1 MSLSNTNLTWG
12 SIAKGF
18 HWIIA
23 ALIFTQF
30 GLGWIADEWPRSPTK
45 VDLFVW
51 HKSIGI
57 LILTLVVL
65 RICWRMLNRVPDLP
79 AATSRMERWGAHA
92 SHAVLYL
99 LIVAMPISGWV
110 INSAA
115 NFPLKLFWLVP
126 LPNIVAPSKATQTLA
141 ANIHLGLFWTLATV
155 VTIHI
160 AAALRHHF
168 VKRDDVLIRML
179 PGESTAV
186 DNEAK

>member
-1 MSLSNTNLTWG
+1 M
-12 SIAKGF
+12 
-18 HWIIA
+18 
-23 ALIFTQF
+23 
-30 GLGWIADEWPRSPTK
+30 
-45 VDLFVW
+45 
-51 HKSIGI
+51 
-57 LILTLVVL
+57 
-65 RICWRMLNRVPDLP
+65 
-79 AATSRMERWGAHA
+79 
-92 SHAVLYL
+92 
-99 LIVAMPISGWV
+99 

-186 DNEAK
+186 DNEAT